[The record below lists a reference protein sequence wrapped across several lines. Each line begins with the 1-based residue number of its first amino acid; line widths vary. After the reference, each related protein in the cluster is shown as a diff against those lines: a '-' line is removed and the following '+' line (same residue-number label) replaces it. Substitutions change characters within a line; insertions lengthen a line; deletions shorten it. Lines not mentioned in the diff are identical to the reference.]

1 MCCLVNH
8 GWYDIALLCLWQQLD
23 LDQEGVSQHHGLFS
37 TRSRRSALMDQLA
50 SKGHLVRTL
59 TIPDCRSDVGFLR
72 QMIRCMPRLETITV
86 DRVALGHYLSVLT
99 QLVDESGEEDE
110 DDEDSQDQLSVT
122 RTSLRSLRLPHVTE
136 GGQGTEML
144 LELCRQNPGLR
155 RLELVDSE
163 LDDSALALLSR
174 VCPDLTSL
182 NLSRGENLMLGDEF
196 WTTGEEGEE
205 DEDSSKDKGMQC
217 CLQHH
222 RYIDEE
228 MATSSAPLQQQRYGQ
243 KGRVVRPFEDHVH
256 RQQQCDQQRSQHQEQ
271 QSVQGYSQEYFDPY
285 PPGLLTRAG
294 EEHDRCSPEQAGGEQ
309 GVVRREQKYQQYQQQ
324 QQQYQQQYTRPRFS
338 RLEDLSLVF
347 CLGISNT
354 GFQRLFDSLSG
365 YALRSINLEFTL
377 VEDSG
382 LVVLAQACGGSGLYR
397 EGNVATTT
405 TFKPTTTTAT
415 ATAAR
420 LFLTTGLTSIC
431 VNHCSKVTHEGIR
444 ALIDYCPRLEALEF
458 VGCDAV
464 SAQVFDP
471 TRPWRC
477 TRLKRLVFTLQPAVL
492 MPAGSNA
499 SSGIGGGGGGG
510 GGSEDSV
517 ALPPPTPSPSS
528 LGGPTTAYLHSH
540 ATPIA
545 TAYVEEG
552 DRAAA
557 AAVAAEVEAQKQQ
570 EEKEE
575 QQQRKQRNAIR
586 DDYHAMFRQLKRLTR
601 LESLHLYNSPSVNA
615 HLPCVDEDV
624 ALATAELVE
633 TTRLRSQQQRQQQ
646 QQQHAPQ
653 KGSKQ
658 QKQSIHHH
666 GGTQAKEK
674 DPATVKTTGSAT
686 AATVI
691 NMSSL
696 GFEDDPGEG
705 SSRRVSFEGCG
716 SSSPYIYKD
725 HPVDEEYDGVASPF
739 SDTIAFVDSH
749 QSRAS
754 IHNSDEE
761 DNQPPQKQHRQ
772 QQHQEELAQV
782 RGQRQSPLHTALH
795 PFTFHAGLKALG
807 HLRQLRAL
815 TLYERATVVLGS
827 SELRWMGKT
836 FPCLQVVKLKG
847 AIHPHGGAI
856 QTLALSRPRLDIQVC
871 RLFDE

>member
-110 DDEDSQDQLSVT
+110 DDEDSQDQLSVA

-136 GGQGTEML
+136 AGQGTEML

-163 LDDSALALLSR
+163 LDDSALTLLSR

-196 WTTGEEGEE
+196 WTTGEEDEK
-205 DEDSSKDKGMQC
+205 DEDSSKEKGMQC

-222 RYIDEE
+222 WYIDDE
-228 MATSSAPLQQQRYGQ
+228 MATSSTPLQQQRHGQ

-256 RQQQCDQQRSQHQEQ
+256 RQLQCDQQRSQHQEQ
-271 QSVQGYSQEYFDPY
+271 QSVQGYSQD
-285 PPGLLTRAG
+285 
-294 EEHDRCSPEQAGGEQ
+294 
-309 GVVRREQKYQQYQQQ
+309 
-324 QQQYQQQYTRPRFS
+324 
-338 RLEDLSLVF
+338 LVF

-405 TFKPTTTTAT
+405 TFKPTKTTTAT

-477 TRLKRLVFTLQPAVL
+477 TGLKRLVFTLQPAVL

-499 SSGIGGGGGGG
+499 SSGIGGGGGD
-510 GGSEDSV
+510 SEDSV

-557 AAVAAEVEAQKQQ
+557 AAAVAAEAEAQKQQ

-633 TTRLRSQQQRQQQ
+633 TTRLRSQQQQQ

-658 QKQSIHHH
+658 QKQSIHHQ
-666 GGTQAKEK
+666 GGTQAKER

-691 NMSSL
+691 NVSSL
-696 GFEDDPGEG
+696 SFEDDPGEG

-739 SDTIAFVDSH
+739 SDTIAFMEGH
-749 QSRAS
+749 QSRTS
-754 IHNSDEE
+754 ILNSGEE
-761 DNQPPQKQHRQ
+761 DNQPPQQQHHQ
-772 QQHQEELAQV
+772 QRHQEEPAQA

-847 AIHPHGGAI
+847 AIHPHGGAV
-856 QTLALSRPRLDIQVC
+856 QALALSRPRLDIQVC